1 MDEIPT
7 YKAPL
12 GGELDDDMLAAFD
25 AAGVLALHDFV
36 SVAECERL
44 REHTL
49 KLVQRFD
56 PAEAATVFSTTSNS
70 QYDDSYFIESGDKI
84 RFFLESD
91 AFDENGA
98 LRQSR
103 EHSLN
108 KMGHA
113 MHDLDPVFDDFS
125 RRPELAEIAQRI
137 GLADPAIIQSMYIFK
152 PPRIGGEVVCH
163 QDSTYIYTEPDS
175 CVGFWFALEDATLE
189 NGCMQFIPGE
199 HRSPL
204 RARNF
209 RKADGRLSEEILDET
224 PWPEDK
230 RVAAEVPAGTLVMF
244 SGRAPHMSAANTSS
258 RSRHAYTLHVIDRKC
273 HYPASN
279 WLQRNAHLPLRGFER
294 D

>member
-1 MDEIPT
+1 
-7 YKAPL
+7 
-12 GGELDDDMLAAFD
+12 MLAAFD
-25 AAGVLALHDFV
+25 AAGVLVLHDFV
-36 SVAECERL
+36 SLAECERL
-44 REHTL
+44 REHAL
-49 KLVQRFD
+49 KLVKRFD
-56 PAEAATVFSTTSNS
+56 PAEVATVFSTTSNS

-91 AFDENGA
+91 AFDEHGK
-98 LRQSR
+98 LRQSK

-113 MHDLDPVFDDFS
+113 MHDLDPVFDEFS
-125 RRPELAEIAQRI
+125 RRPQLAEVAQRI
-137 GLADPAIIQSMYIFK
+137 GFVDPAIIQSMYIFK

-175 CVGFWFALEDATLE
+175 CIGFWFALEDATLE

-209 RKADGRLSEEILDET
+209 RKADGRLSEEILDDT

-244 SGRAPHMSAANTSS
+244 TGKTPHLSAANTSDK
-258 RSRHAYTLHVIDRKC
+258 SRHAYTLHVIDRNC